1 MKKIILPAILI
12 LLAGCD
18 YEVPMSQTAAS
29 AADPALAG
37 TWTGQSSEGKTAAM
51 DIKTSG
57 TDYTATYT
65 EDGSSIILKGFAV
78 SAAGLNLIQF
88 ELQNAD
94 NQNKYLF
101 VKYELTSEG
110 LSVYRLNPEV
120 VSAKC
125 KTTEELLGDIAVHK
139 QNPLLFA
146 EPLKFSRSVPQ

>member
-1 MKKIILPAILI
+1 MKKFILPVILM

-18 YEVPMSQTAAS
+18 YGVPLSQTATS
-29 AADPALAG
+29 AANPALAG
-37 TWTGQSSEGKTAAM
+37 TWTGQSSDGKTAALE
-51 DIKTSG
+51 IKTSG
-57 TDYTATYT
+57 TDYSAAYT
-65 EDGSSIILKGFAV
+65 EDGNTITFKGFGV
-78 SAAGLNLIQF
+78 SAAGLNLIQL

-101 VKYELTSEG
+101 VKYELTPEG

-120 VSAKC
+120 VTAKC

-146 EPLKFSRSVPQ
+146 EPLKFTKSVQQ